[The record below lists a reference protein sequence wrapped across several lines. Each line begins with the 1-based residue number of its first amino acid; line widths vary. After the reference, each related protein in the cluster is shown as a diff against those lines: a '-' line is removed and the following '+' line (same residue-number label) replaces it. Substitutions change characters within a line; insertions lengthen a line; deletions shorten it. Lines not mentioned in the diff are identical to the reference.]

1 MAITATILPKI
12 CFSENLP
19 DMTISDCSDTVNI
32 SLQIGNETIVSN
44 VEFTPDKDK
53 TGVLYLRQLTRHIP
67 CLFSPKQTEN
77 SINKAYPT
85 LNLSIRSAGK
95 SLSRWCYIIPGGI
108 RHDISDITKF
118 LDDNFLTWQPQIIET
133 TATQPQFLT
142 TAVQT
147 GRNIRTRLYTKD
159 GRIFTRPI
167 LSSIQLGCIQ
177 IKTDFSTLWA
187 NECSYK
193 KLDPICYDVE
203 GYFLGEKGPILNKPF
218 AQRYILQPERCGTT
232 CFGFTN
238 TLGGFDTLMMTG
250 KVKLKPGGESKT
262 FMNREVETELSNGY
276 TSYWEVSTGY
286 IDSPGM
292 AAQYQDFLKSA
303 YRWIYQNGEWLRIVV
318 DEYKLEHAPRELNAY
333 TFKYHLAERNER
345 RYFERKALPE
355 VELPVIF

>member
-1 MAITATILPKI
+1 
-12 CFSENLP
+12 
-19 DMTISDCSDTVNI
+19 MTISDCSDIVNI
-32 SLQIGNETIVSN
+32 SLQIGNETIISN
-44 VEFTPDKDK
+44 VEFTPDKNK
-53 TGVLYLRQLTRHIP
+53 TVVIYLRQLTRHIP
-67 CLFSPKQTEN
+67 CLFSPKLTGS

-85 LNLSIRSAGK
+85 LNLSIRSAGE

-108 RHDISDITKF
+108 RHDISDMTKF
-118 LDDNFLTWQPQIIET
+118 LDENFLTWQPQIIET
-133 TATQPQFLT
+133 TANQPQFLAFAIQ
-142 TAVQT
+142 TA
-147 GRNIRTRLYTKD
+147 RSIRTTLYTKD
-159 GRIFTRPI
+159 GRTFTHVI
-167 LSSIQLGCIQ
+167 LASTQISCCQ
-177 IKTDFSTLWA
+177 IKADFSTWWA
-187 NECSYK
+187 NECRNK
-193 KLDPICYDVE
+193 KLDPLGYDIE
-203 GYFLGEKGPILNKPF
+203 GCLLIAGETILNKPF
-218 AQRYILQPERCGTT
+218 AQRYILRPERSDET
-232 CFGFTN
+232 CFGFIN

-262 FMNREVETELSNGY
+262 FMDREVETELSNGY

-303 YRWIYQNGEWLRIVV
+303 YRWIYQNGEWLRIIV